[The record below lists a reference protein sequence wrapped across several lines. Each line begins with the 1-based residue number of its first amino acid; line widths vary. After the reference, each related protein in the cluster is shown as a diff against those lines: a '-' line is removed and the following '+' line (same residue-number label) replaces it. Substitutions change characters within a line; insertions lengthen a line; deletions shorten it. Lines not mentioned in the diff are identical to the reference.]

1 MLPYRPPKPIRKR
14 SKPKANGAT
23 TANATA
29 AAAGTTAPPL
39 HNTSFPQALHSD
51 LLTMRAD
58 FLQDLADKSPS
69 SSSPMVGGDA
79 FGVCKSIF
87 RQRRVAAWHSRF
99 LPPRCDPH
107 AWGQLI
113 YAAVLALLPLQ
124 EQQQQQQESSESTNT
139 VEESSST
146 LSNNGHDDA
155 VTPSTTPSSAN
166 QPPTLQQQQRGTL
179 AEAAFAI
186 FALYI
191 LHETNPLPRGD
202 KIKGYQ
208 LITMG
213 IRNRENSHMLY
224 RRSFRPWIRVDQAR
238 FASLLHWREEAR
250 AQSAN
255 PSSSLLDRCLADD
268 VLTVLENLWNELDF
282 VSYTGVRGLEALSFH
297 PEYPYKTN
305 ETTSETTTGETEAMN
320 GTQGV
325 NLSENNE
332 EESNEAS
339 MPVFQE
345 KVQEYLTACRAI
357 RIPPPVDERH
367 RRRLEHVRTA
377 LAPVFN
383 DIPGL
388 NIEALLST
396 LHDTQSATTVLLSRP
411 RMVTF
416 SVYESVMTSRKDDP
430 TAGGGSNAESN
441 NGTLD
446 NQNEGQESYE
456 LVLPAG
462 TPAPLR
468 LSLESAVESL
478 LEGDSMALMGS
489 LLPTVSV
496 PANDAHHDDGVST
509 LAPPTSV
516 ATGFSDLGADHR
528 LDDTSTT
535 PSTRSHAG
543 RDALAHLLDETRKMP
558 ATRKRGRP
566 KAASSVA
573 NAKSNAGQDALQAL
587 LELVN
592 TETKRPRRGRPAAS
606 SSASVQSNAG
616 QEALKAL
623 LEQAVSQ
630 WTEQS
635 AASASVSTEQSNAG
649 REALQALL
657 RQVNAASPVSK
668 RPKRSTAR
676 YSGASVQS
684 NAGHEALKALLEQV
698 DAAASQS
705 GDQSQAQSS
714 VASTQSRAGQNALDL
729 LLRQVRDAVEEANN
743 GDQTLGSRAI
753 TKAAK
758 ANKTSK
764 SQPAPAVESPEYAQ
778 RGTSFLLDQS
788 DALVGDTAAPMP
800 EPDDL
805 SDFSGDEQDDFSVA
819 MSSMGRR
826 AMQELLDSAE
836 GPPKK
841 PAANRKKKPPPPPK
855 LPMKSEEKPAST
867 RKRGAQSASRKGS
880 STSVNDERSTAGNDA
895 LKELL
900 SKATTSKKKK

>member
-1 MLPYRPPKPIRKR
+1 
-14 SKPKANGAT
+14 
-23 TANATA
+23 
-29 AAAGTTAPPL
+29 
-39 HNTSFPQALHSD
+39 
-51 LLTMRAD
+51 
-58 FLQDLADKSPS
+58 
-69 SSSPMVGGDA
+69 MVVGDA
-79 FGVCKSIF
+79 FGICKSIF

-99 LPPRCDPH
+99 VPPRCDPH

-113 YAAVLALLPLQ
+113 YAAVLAILPLQ
-124 EQQQQQQESSESTNT
+124 EQQQQQQQQQESSEPINT
-139 VEESSST
+139 VEEAST
-146 LSNNGHDDA
+146 APSDNGKDDA
-155 VTPSTTPSSAN
+155 ATPSTTPSSAN

-238 FASLLHWREEAR
+238 FASLLYWREEAR

-255 PSSSLLDRCLADD
+255 PSSSLLDRRLAED

-305 ETTSETTTGETEAMN
+305 ETTSETTFETTIGETETMN
-320 GTQGV
+320 GAQGV
-325 NLSENNE
+325 SLGKSNE
-332 EESNEAS
+332 EEWNEAS

-357 RIPPPVDERH
+357 RIPPPVDESH
-367 RRRLEHVRTA
+367 RRRLERVRTA

-396 LHDTQSATTVLLSRP
+396 LHDTQSATTILQSRP

-430 TAGGGSNAESN
+430 TAGGRSNAESN

-478 LEGDSMALMGS
+478 LERDSMALMGS

-496 PANDAHHDDGVST
+496 PANDAQHDDGVST

-516 ATGFSDLGADHR
+516 ATGFSDLGADHG
-528 LDDTSTT
+528 LGDTSTT
-535 PSTRSHAG
+535 PSPRSHAG
-543 RDALAHLLDETRKMP
+543 RDALAHLLEETRKMP

-573 NAKSNAGQDALQAL
+573 SAKSNAGQEALQAL
-587 LELVN
+587 LQLVN
-592 TETKRPRRGRPAAS
+592 AETKRPRRGRPAVPS
-606 SSASVQSNAG
+606 TASVQSNAG

-630 WTEQS
+630 WTGQS
-635 AASASVSTEQSNAG
+635 AASTSVSTEQSNAG

-657 RQVNAASPVSK
+657 EQVNAASPVSK
-668 RPKRSTAR
+668 RPRRSTAG

-714 VASTQSRAGQNALDL
+714 VASAESRAGQNALDL
-729 LLRQVRDAVEEANN
+729 LLKQVRDGVEGANN
-743 GDQTLGSRAI
+743 GDQTLDSRAI

-758 ANKTSK
+758 ANKTSN
-764 SQPAPAVESPEYAQ
+764 SAPAPAVRSPEYAQ

-788 DALVGDTAAPMP
+788 GLLVGDTAAPMP

-841 PAANRKKKPPPPPK
+841 PAAYRKKKPPPPPK
-855 LPMKSEEKPAST
+855 LPMKSEEKPASA
-867 RKRGAQSASRKGS
+867 RKRGAKSASRKGGN
-880 STSVNDERSTAGNDA
+880 TSVNDERSTAGNDA

-900 SKATTSKKKK
+900 SKATTSKKK